1 MEGGPEQLHLPKA
14 LGEEGDGQALAE
26 IQELALKWF
35 METQAPSI
43 LQNGAL
49 PTWFHG
55 FITRKQT
62 EQLLRDKALG
72 SFLVRLSDRAVGYIL
87 SYRGSDRCRHFV
99 INQLQ
104 NRRYLVSGDTL
115 SHRTLEELLR
125 HYQEVQLEPF
135 GETLATAC
143 PRLEEND
150 LYDAVNTGLQQTS
163 LGLENPAAMGFP
175 IVVPEKA
182 TSPRLPAKPQVSFL
196 HTKKGLDVN
205 PWTVSKE
212 ESAEAP
218 TRGPPIPQRSPSLLD
233 EPSAGP
239 SDIIYAD
246 LKKTNRAQQGLGI
259 EVSSRHRLAPAG
271 SLACSPGRKP
281 SRKLSDEDQNNPNNP
296 EPAPRGV
303 KTDQSATMSYASL
316 GFSLRPNSEV
326 PGSRAATWRQ
336 GFLKLS
342 HEAQSSSEASSTDTY
357 QLVGTTG
364 LRQEGKDRPGQGNT
378 TYEQIPTFWHGT
390 AKLPYPEFSSTYSQ
404 LLGPM
409 DCGFEISGT
418 SRVPEPGN
426 NYEQIPASKNKDT
439 GRVTKPDKFRR
450 LFFTDKKHKF

>member
-1 MEGGPEQLHLPKA
+1 MEGGPEQLHLAKA
-14 LGEEGDGQALAE
+14 LGENGDGRALAE

-49 PTWFHG
+49 PPWFHG

-115 SHRTLEELLR
+115 SHSTLDELLR
-125 HYQEVQLEPF
+125 HYQEVELEPF
-135 GETLATAC
+135 GETLAAAC

-150 LYDAVNTGLQQTS
+150 LYDAVNRGLQQTHLS
-163 LGLENPAAMGFP
+163 LENPAAMGFP
-175 IVVPEKA
+175 TVVPNKA
-182 TSPRLPAKPQVSFL
+182 TSPCLPAKAQVSFL

-205 PWTVSKE
+205 PWTISKE
-212 ESAEAP
+212 ESTEVP
-218 TRGPPIPQRSPSLLD
+218 TRVPPIPQRSPSLLD

-246 LKKTNRAQQGLGI
+246 LKKNRAQQSLGT
-259 EVSSRHRLAPAG
+259 EVSSSLKSAPAG
-271 SLACSPGRKP
+271 SLASSPGRKP
-281 SRKLSDEDQNNPNNP
+281 SRDEDQNNPNSP
-296 EPAPRGV
+296 EHAPSGV
-303 KTDQSATMSYASL
+303 KTDQCATTTYASL
-316 GFSLRPNSEV
+316 VCPLPPKPEAL
-326 PGSRAATWRQ
+326 GSRATTWRQ

-342 HEAQSSSEASSTDTY
+342 QEAQSSSEAISTDTY
-357 QLVGTTG
+357 HLVGTAG
-364 LRQEGKDRPGQGNT
+364 LQQEGRERPKQGDS
-378 TYEQIPTFWHGT
+378 TYEQIPTCWYGT
-390 AKLPYPEFSSTYSQ
+390 AKLPYPEVSPSYSQ
-404 LLGPM
+404 LSGPM
-409 DCGFEISGT
+409 DYNYEKISGT
-418 SRVPEPGN
+418 PRLPEPGN
-426 NYEQIPASKNKDT
+426 TYEQIPVSKNKDT
-439 GRVTKPDKFRR
+439 GRVHKPEKFRR
-450 LFFTDKKHKF
+450 LFFTDKKHRF